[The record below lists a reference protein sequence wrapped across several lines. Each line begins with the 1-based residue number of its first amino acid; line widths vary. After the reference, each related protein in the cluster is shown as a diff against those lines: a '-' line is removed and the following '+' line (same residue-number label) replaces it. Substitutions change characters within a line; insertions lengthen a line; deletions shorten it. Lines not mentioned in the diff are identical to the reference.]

1 MVERT
6 FKKYVRGYP
15 LFEIDI
21 WHCAQ
26 CHSLILPNSMRGGR
40 FGIVHNANSLMLAVS
55 MRVGTFGI
63 VDNANPLML
72 AVSMRVGTFG
82 IEDNDDCAFPL
93 TPQ

>member
-1 MVERT
+1 
-6 FKKYVRGYP
+6 
-15 LFEIDI
+15 
-21 WHCAQ
+21 
-26 CHSLILPNSMRGGR
+26 MRGGR

-55 MRVGTFGI
+55 MRVDIFGI

-93 TPQ
+93 TPQWAQNQEKSK